1 MLLQAQQQ
9 HSRKGDEDEDE
20 EEAERAREKES
31 KLSPF
36 HRVKVDKAKER
47 QQIVD
52 WARKRQGQIRAAQ
65 QGYEM
70 TTAIKTAASATL
82 SGPAMAGS
90 IATALRGSTS
100 APSLP
105 PPPPPDGKSVSAAA
119 YSAQQ
124 P

>member
-1 MLLQAQQQ
+1 MPKPNPNPSPDPHPNPTPKPNQ
-9 HSRKGDEDEDE
+9 
-20 EEAERAREKES
+20 ES

-124 P
+124 PYP